1 MKALLFTFL
10 FTFLSPLLISCS
22 LIGGAS
28 KKDPF
33 LLTKD
38 LSPEATALIDSAFSG
53 LPGDTAY
60 DYHTHLVGN
69 SSSNGT
75 YVNEEWLSLTHPKG
89 YLMFKVYKS
98 ASGVSNNNKL
108 DEQYLERLT
117 SLISSHP
124 YPVKYGLMAFD
135 YNYSEAGAI
144 RKKHSTFQVS
154 NAYMMKVVQQ
164 HPDLFFPIISIHPY
178 RLDAIAELERYG
190 AQGVRFVKWLPN
202 SMNINP
208 ASKTKKPMLDAYYE
222 TMKKFDMVLITHTG
236 DEKATEGEEAQRY
249 GNPQYLYAPLD
260 KGVKVVMAHVA
271 SLGSCTEE
279 PCGTH
284 PEYLISAIDLLKD
297 PRYDGLLYADISA
310 ITQANR
316 LHSIDAIIEN
326 TAIHP
331 KLINGSDYPLP
342 AINIIIRT
350 SALVKSGHIT
360 KVERELLNEI
370 FDYNPLLFDFVL
382 KRTIKHSVTGHK
394 LPSAVFGN
402 HAF

>member
-1 MKALLFTFL
+1 MKAILLTLLLPL
-10 FTFLSPLLISCS
+10 FISCS

-33 LLTKD
+33 LLTQE
-38 LSPEATALIDSAFSG
+38 LSLEAKALIDSALSSI
-53 LPGDTAY
+53 PNDTAY

-69 SSSNGT
+69 SVANGT

-89 YLMFKVYKS
+89 YLMFQVYKS
-98 ASGVSNNNKL
+98 ASGVSKNSKI
-108 DEQYLERLT
+108 DDQYLERLT
-117 SLISSHP
+117 ALITSHP

-135 YNYSEAGAI
+135 YNYSESGAI
-144 RKKHSTFQVS
+144 RKKHSTFHVS
-154 NAYMMKVVQQ
+154 NAYMMKVVKQY
-164 HPDLFFPIISIHPY
+164 PDLFFPIISIHPY

-208 ASKTKKPMLDAYYE
+208 ASQEKKPMLDAYYE

-249 GNPQYLYAPLD
+249 GNPQYLYAPLN
-260 KGVKVVMAHVA
+260 KGVKVIMAHVA

-279 PCGTH
+279 PCGAH
-284 PEYLISAIDLLKD
+284 GEYLVSAIDLLKD

-310 ITQANR
+310 ITQSNR
-316 LHSIDAIIEN
+316 LHSIDRIIEN
-326 TAIHP
+326 DAIHP

-360 KVERELLNEI
+360 QHERELLNEI

-382 KRTIKHSVTGHK
+382 KRTIKHSITGNK
-394 LPSAVFGN
+394 LPATIFSKHLF
-402 HAF
+402 